1 MAIPF
6 HPKQFDHLVLRVRDV
21 ERAITFYE
29 TVLGCTV
36 DRRRPEMGLYHLRC
50 AGFMIDLVDI
60 DGKLGGDG
68 AAVEDGM
75 PRNLD
80 HFCLTVE
87 PFDEAAIR
95 RHLGEHGITASE
107 TGERY
112 GARGNGLSMYIRD
125 PDGNQIELK
134 APSA

>member
-6 HPKQFDHLVLRVRDV
+6 HAKQFDHLVLRVRDV
-21 ERAITFYE
+21 DRAIAFYE
-29 TVLGCTV
+29 TVLGCGV
-36 DRRRPEMGLYHLRC
+36 DRRRPELGLYHLRC
-50 AGFMIDLVDI
+50 ADFMIDLVDI
-60 DGKLGGDG
+60 TGKLGGEG

-95 RHLGEHGITASE
+95 RHLDDHGVPASE
-107 TGERY
+107 TAERY
-112 GARGNGLSMYIRD
+112 GARGTGRSMYIQD
-125 PDGNQIELK
+125 PDGNRIELK
-134 APSA
+134 APST